1 MNVMAA
7 EEEAAAPAPKRS
19 ASDEAAG
26 PRSQKQARDSFCD
39 GNAISHGDLISDL
52 PDAILGTI
60 ISLLPIKDGARMQA
74 IARRWCPL
82 WRSSPLNLDVPY
94 HLIDG
99 VERLSAICRILSNH
113 PGPACRFDIEGW
125 FHSRALDNLQEL
137 HISFMPWNTRKDCPR
152 RRRSARC
159 RCLIGSCDF
168 PREMAPS
175 LSFPLLKQLKLWSVS
190 ISEDVFS
197 RVLSS
202 CHVLESLHLSRI
214 LEGSCLCIS
223 PPTLRII
230 VTLRLFEGKGKLVIK
245 EAPHLERLL
254 LHSPGLGVEAIQ
266 VVRAPKLEI
275 LGLLSPCVLQIQI
288 NNLVFQVEASASR
301 LVRSLENP
309 IRSVKVLALQFCGPD
324 LNAVLGILRCF
335 PYLEKVYVIWDER
348 VKAKMKNVCQYNP
361 LDPIKCLESHLKVL
375 VLKNYEGGEEEIDFV
390 KFFVLN
396 AKVVKEIKFALSKK
410 IRINEKWMTD
420 QLSLLKVENR
430 SSQEAQ
436 LEFRSG

>member
-1 MNVMAA
+1 MAA
-7 EEEAAAPAPKRS
+7 EEEAAEPAPKRS
-19 ASDEAAG
+19 ASDESAG
-26 PRSQKQARDSFCD
+26 PRSQKQARDSFYD
-39 GNAISHGDLISDL
+39 GKAISHGDLISDL

-60 ISLLPIKDGARMQA
+60 ISLLPIKDGARTQA

-82 WRSSPLNLDVPY
+82 WRSPPLNLDVPY
-94 HLIDG
+94 HLVDG
-99 VERLSAICRILSNH
+99 VERLSAVCRILSNH
-113 PGPACRFDIEGW
+113 PGPARRFDVCPQIEGW
-125 FHSRALDNLQEL
+125 FHSRALDNIQEL
-137 HISFMPWNTRKDCPR
+137 HISFTLCPLPLSVL
-152 RRRSARC
+152 RSAST
-159 RCLIGSCDF
+159 LLLVSIGSCDF

-223 PPTLRII
+223 SPTLRII

-254 LHSPGLGVEAIQ
+254 LRSPSLGVEAIQ

-288 NNLVFQVEASASR
+288 NNLVFQGLIPS
-301 LVRSLENP
+301 SLENP

-348 VKAKMKNVCQYNP
+348 VKAEMKNVCQYNP

-410 IRINEKWMTD
+410 IRIDEKWMTD